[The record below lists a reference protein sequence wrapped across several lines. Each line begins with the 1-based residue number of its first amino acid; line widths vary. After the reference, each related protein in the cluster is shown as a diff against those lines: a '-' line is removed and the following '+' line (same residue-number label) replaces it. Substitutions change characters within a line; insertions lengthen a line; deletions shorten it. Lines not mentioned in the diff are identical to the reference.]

1 MKKIAL
7 ILSIIFALV
16 VACET
21 TPKKTPPEQSVGLK
35 LPNGVSVRE
44 TPRGSVLKLSD
55 GNEVKFR
62 FDRTIEIGS
71 YDEAY
76 NLVHQVIKDNP
87 SIKIIV
93 EGNSSKEGR
102 AQYNYNLS
110 QRRSDKSYNYLIK
123 LGVQNSKLLYY
134 IFNTHFKYYDK
145 EINFAKDFSLYIVG
159 NEYKDKIKNAKFENV
174 YREFQT
180 KDGRRIDIL
189 IVFDKFEIII
199 ENKINAGEQESQLED
214 YYKDRY
220 NNGKEIFLVYLTRWK
235 YEASEYSISK
245 ETKEELKDK
254 IYYLSHGDMA
264 KWIENDILNK
274 YEFLKFDK
282 KYQSIYSAL
291 IQIRDNEKTI
301 TNLNEE
307 NNMEKEEIKKFFERE
322 DNNYFETLLNKD
334 ETIKDS
340 FDKLN
345 KFYELLENAQR
356 VIIDK
361 KFELISGNIKYSSKV
376 SEFIKKVQSDKGE
389 DYMKGAL
396 LYNEEGIKGQFNG
409 IWSRNIL
416 ISIIGYLDLC
426 ITLEQNI
433 YIVDYHLFINM
444 RIITLQIS

>member
-1 MKKIAL
+1 MPEDKQIDLLKSL
-7 ILSIIFALV
+7 IENRQEIYERLA
-16 VACET
+16 
-21 TPKKTPPEQSVGLK
+21 
-35 LPNGVSVRE
+35 
-44 TPRGSVLKLSD
+44 PRVNIVDIL
-55 GNEVKFR
+55 GNTYYE
-62 FDRTIEIGS
+62 
-71 YDEAY
+71 
-76 NLVHQVIKDNP
+76 
-87 SIKIIV
+87 
-93 EGNSSKEGR
+93 
-102 AQYNYNLS
+102 
-110 QRRSDKSYNYLIK
+110 
-123 LGVQNSKLLYY
+123 VQNSKLLYY

-145 EINFAKDFSLYIVG
+145 EINFAKDLALYVVG
-159 NEYKDKIKNAKFENV
+159 NEYKDKIKDAKFENV

-180 KDGRRIDIL
+180 KEGRRIDIL

-245 ETKEELKDK
+245 ETREKLKDK
-254 IYYLSHGDMA
+254 IYYLSHGDIA

-301 TNLNEE
+301 TNPNEE

-433 YIVDYHLFINM
+433 YIVDYHLFIN
-444 RIITLQIS
+444 IIANNNIANKLREEPIKTEIGKILGKDSNKYKEDEDRGYIYTLYIDIEKDKPEEIGQKIIDLYNLLKEKITQ

>member
-1 MKKIAL
+1 MTEDKQIDLLKNL
-7 ILSIIFALV
+7 IENRHEIYERLA
-16 VACET
+16 
-21 TPKKTPPEQSVGLK
+21 PKVNIVDIL
-35 LPNGVSVRE
+35 
-44 TPRGSVLKLSD
+44 
-55 GNEVKFR
+55 GNTYYE
-62 FDRTIEIGS
+62 
-71 YDEAY
+71 
-76 NLVHQVIKDNP
+76 
-87 SIKIIV
+87 
-93 EGNSSKEGR
+93 
-102 AQYNYNLS
+102 
-110 QRRSDKSYNYLIK
+110 
-123 LGVQNSKLLYY
+123 VQNSKLLYY

-145 EINFAKDFSLYIVG
+145 EINFAKDLALYVVG

-174 YREFQT
+174 FREFQT
-180 KDGRRIDIL
+180 KNGRRIDIL

-220 NNGKEIFLVYLTRWK
+220 NNGKEIFLVYLTRGG
-235 YEASEYSISK
+235 YEASEYSIEK

-254 IYYLSHGDMA
+254 IYYLSHGDIA
-264 KWIENDILNK
+264 EWIENDILNK

-301 TNLNEE
+301 TNPNEE

-334 ETIKDS
+334 KTIKDS

-389 DYMKGAL
+389 DYMKGAI

-433 YIVDYHLFINM
+433 YIVDYHLFIN
-444 RIITLQIS
+444 IIANNNIANKLREEPIKTEIGKILGKDSNKYKEDEDRGYIYTLYIDIEKDKPEEIGQKIIDLYNLLKEKITQ

>member
-1 MKKIAL
+1 MPEDKQINLLKSL
-7 ILSIIFALV
+7 IENRQEIYERLA
-16 VACET
+16 
-21 TPKKTPPEQSVGLK
+21 
-35 LPNGVSVRE
+35 
-44 TPRGSVLKLSD
+44 PRVNIVDIL
-55 GNEVKFR
+55 GNTYYE
-62 FDRTIEIGS
+62 
-71 YDEAY
+71 
-76 NLVHQVIKDNP
+76 
-87 SIKIIV
+87 
-93 EGNSSKEGR
+93 
-102 AQYNYNLS
+102 
-110 QRRSDKSYNYLIK
+110 
-123 LGVQNSKLLYY
+123 VQNSKLLYY

-145 EINFAKDFSLYIVG
+145 EINFAKDLSLYVVG
-159 NEYKDKIKNAKFENV
+159 NEYKDKIKDAKFENV

-245 ETKEELKDK
+245 ETKEKLKDK
-254 IYYLSHGDMA
+254 IYYLSHGDIA

-274 YEFLKFDK
+274 YDFLKFDK

-301 TNLNEE
+301 TNPNEE

-376 SEFIKKVQSDKGE
+376 SEFIKKVQFDKGE

-433 YIVDYHLFINM
+433 YIVDYHLFIN
-444 RIITLQIS
+444 IIANNNIANKLREEPIKTEIGKILGKDSNKYKEDEDRGYIYTLYIDIEKDKPEEIGQKIIDLYNFLKEKITQ